1 MQPDFKKICY
11 LLSGLTILAGNMLS
25 VSADEITQSYAR
37 YHININNAFTE
48 MQVKACFSG
57 DPPGSLRSTSGH
69 AYRYLKD
76 LSNNKAKIGHLNQ
89 NKDRINLRGLSDNC
103 FIYAVDLQMAAAQVR
118 VPKVSHRKKKD
129 IVLYTSSWL
138 WLPAGETSTDSI
150 ELVFKHP
157 RGYAVSAPW
166 QLIRRADQETVYR
179 RNNTPDDWRSLI
191 AYGKFKVENINVPGA
206 TLRLAT
212 LNGVSRVRHEHVYN
226 WIEHGARAIT
236 QLYGRFPVA
245 SPQIL
250 VVPVGERGEPVPWGQ
265 VLRGGGPA
273 AHLFIDQSRPV
284 SEFYRDWTLIH
295 ELSHM
300 LHPYVGSSGSWLA
313 EGLASYYQNVLQARI
328 GTLSERRAWQKL
340 HEGFQRG
347 IKQART
353 SRTLEQ
359 VSRNMSRNHQY
370 MRVYWSGAAI
380 SLLAD
385 VALRQRGK
393 SLDIAMSELQKCC
406 LITNR
411 PSSAY
416 EVMDKLDSL
425 TETKI
430 FTDLYH
436 QYVYSDEFPDMSQ
449 AYQKLG
455 LTTKRNKLIFS
466 NDASSVA
473 LRQAIMSPR
482 NSL

>member
-1 MQPDFKKICY
+1 MKPDFKNICC
-11 LLSGLTILAGNMLS
+11 LLYGFCILAGDMSS
-25 VSADEITQSYAR
+25 VFADEMIPPYAR
-37 YHININNAFTE
+37 YHISINNALTE
-48 MQVKACFSG
+48 MQVKACFYG
-57 DPPGSLRSTSGH
+57 NLPGLLESTSDLAH
-69 AYRYLKD
+69 RYLKG
-76 LSNNKAKIGHLNQ
+76 LSNNKAKISRLNQ
-89 NKDRINLRGLSDNC
+89 NKDQINLANLPDDC
-103 FIYAVDLQMAAAQVR
+103 FIYAVDLRMAAARVR

-129 IVLYTSSWL
+129 IVLYVSSWL
-138 WLPAGETSTDSI
+138 WLPEGEISSGSI

-157 RGYAVSAPW
+157 RTYAVSAPW
-166 QLIRRADQETVYR
+166 QLIRREDQETVYR
-179 RNNTPDDWRSLI
+179 LSNTPDDWRALI
-191 AYGKFKVENINVPGA
+191 AYGKFKVEYINVPGA
-206 TLRLAT
+206 TLRLAI
-212 LNGVSRVRHEHVYN
+212 LNGASRDTHEHIYN

-250 VVPVGERGEPVPWGQ
+250 VVPVGEHGEPVPWGQ

-273 AHLFIDQSRPV
+273 AHLFIDQTRPV
-284 SEFYRDWTLIH
+284 SEFYRDWTLTH
-295 ELSHM
+295 ELSHF

-313 EGLASYYQNVLQARI
+313 EGLASYYQNILQARI

-353 SRTLEQ
+353 GRTLEH

-385 VALRQRGK
+385 VALRQQGK
-393 SLDIAMSELQKCC
+393 SLDFAMSELQKCC
-406 LITNR
+406 LKATR

-436 QYVYSDEFPDMSQ
+436 QYVYSDEFPDMRQ

-473 LRQAIMSPR
+473 LRRAIMSP
-482 NSL
+482 